1 MYHLLIFYFL
11 LLVTDIHTSIFASFS
26 YYCSVTQPTTLYMEE
41 EVPENSASNSIPAR
55 LKLRRSSVH
64 DHFDAVQVQ
73 HPLTKKTV
81 SGSACKHCK
90 STFTSRVSTNLKNH
104 LKAKHQEAHD
114 QVLRKYLV
122 DIFKVI
128 VCKLFSLG
136 EDNEKSEVIVQK
148 EAANTS
154 SLVDNRA
161 SKSAKRRRE
170 REAKEDQENW
180 DQLLANWVAGSTVP
194 MCVVADKNFQEF
206 IKSLNPAVSIKLLCV
221 EVHCFTFNLFSTT
234 FLEGKRSVVLLRR
247 PLICSWS
254 K

>member
-1 MYHLLIFYFL
+1 M
-11 LLVTDIHTSIFASFS
+11 
-26 YYCSVTQPTTLYMEE
+26 
-41 EVPENSASNSIPAR
+41 
-55 LKLRRSSVH
+55 
-64 DHFDAVQVQ
+64 
-73 HPLTKKTV
+73 
-81 SGSACKHCK
+81 
-90 STFTSRVSTNLKNH
+90 
-104 LKAKHQEAHD
+104 
-114 QVLRKYLV
+114 
-122 DIFKVI
+122 
-128 VCKLFSLG
+128 
-136 EDNEKSEVIVQK
+136 QK
-148 EAANTS
+148 EATNTS
-154 SLVDNRA
+154 SLADNRA